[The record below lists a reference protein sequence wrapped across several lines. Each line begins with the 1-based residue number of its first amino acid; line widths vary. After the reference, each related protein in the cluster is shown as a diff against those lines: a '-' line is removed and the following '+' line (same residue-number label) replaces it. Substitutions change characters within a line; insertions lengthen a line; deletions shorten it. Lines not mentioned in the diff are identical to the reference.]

1 MHLGFPDSQEA
12 VLAECRQEVL
22 MGMVGQ
28 SYNIL
33 LMNLKVRF
41 IQLQ

>member
-1 MHLGFPDSQEA
+1 MYLGFPDSQEA

-28 SYNIL
+28 TNNIL
-33 LMNLKVRF
+33 LVYLKVKG
-41 IQLQ
+41 